1 MNVVEQI
8 FKYYE
13 KKISPAKTFFFEIF
27 KNYVYKFKLR
37 LLFMEPVTPGIASVL
52 KFAI

>member
-27 KNYVYKFKLR
+27 KNYVYKFKL
-37 LLFMEPVTPGIASVL
+37 LFMESVTPGIASVL